1 VTTRSAR
8 IDLFGGLMVVLS
20 ALCYSSLGIFG
31 KIALREGMPLTSL
44 LATRFTLGAAIL
56 WGAVFASPLLRAAL
70 AQSRGRRAGLFL
82 WGLAG
87 FAGQSSLFFGALRFI
102 PASLAEVLLYTCPAF
117 LAIIVWARTGRR
129 PGWPVVTAI
138 ALALAGTWLAAAPS
152 GDAHQPVVGLVL
164 AVVAGLWYACFLL
177 ALDRVTPGVPA
188 VLSTAFVIRG
198 AAVAFTLSVPLG
210 GGYALPPTGAAWG
223 AVMGLVAGPTVLG
236 FALFV
241 VGLRR
246 VGPQTAA
253 ILSTFE
259 PVGTIV
265 LAMIVLGE
273 RLRPAQ
279 WVGAGLV
286 LGAAFVLAASQGG
299 TSTSAATPATDGAGS
314 RPTALAH
321 DAD

>member
-1 VTTRSAR
+1 VTTRGGG

-44 LATRFTLGAAIL
+44 LATRFTLGAALL
-56 WGAVFASPLLRAAL
+56 WAAVFTSPLLRAAL
-70 AQSRGRRAGLFL
+70 TNCRGRRAGLFL
-82 WGLAG
+82 WGFAG
-87 FAGQSSLFFGALRFI
+87 FAGQSSLFFGALRFL

-129 PGWPVVTAI
+129 PAWPVVAAI
-138 ALALAGTWLAAAPS
+138 ALALGGTWLAAAPS
-152 GDAHQPVVGLVL
+152 GDTHQPVAGLAL
-164 AVVAGLWYACFLL
+164 AVAAGLWYAGFLL
-177 ALDRVTPGVPA
+177 ALDKVTPGVPA
-188 VLSTAFVIRG
+188 VLSTAIVISG
-198 AAVAFTLSVPLG
+198 AAAAFTLSVPLG
-210 GGYALPPTGAAWG
+210 GGYVLPPTGAAWG
-223 AVMGLVAGPTVLG
+223 AVMGLVAGPTILG
-236 FALFV
+236 FVLFV

-246 VGPQTAA
+246 VGPQVAA

-265 LAMIVLGE
+265 LAMILLGE
-273 RLRPAQ
+273 RLSPAQ
-279 WVGAGLV
+279 WSGAGLV

-299 TSTSAATPATDGAGS
+299 AVAPARSGGAPRTAES
-314 RPTALAH
+314 R

>member
-1 VTTRSAR
+1 MTTRGGR

-70 AQSRGRRAGLFL
+70 ARSRGRRAGLFL

-129 PGWPVVTAI
+129 PAWPVVAAI
-138 ALALAGTWLAAAPS
+138 GLALAGTWLAAAPS
-152 GDAHQPVVGLVL
+152 SGDARQPVVGLAL
-164 AVVAGLWYACFLL
+164 AVIAGLWYACFLL

-188 VLSTAFVIRG
+188 VLSTAIVISG

-223 AVMGLVAGPTVLG
+223 AVLGLVAGPTVLG

-246 VGPQTAA
+246 VGPQSAA

-279 WVGAGLV
+279 WVGTGLV

-299 TSTSAATPATDGAGS
+299 SAAAAADAAGP
-314 RPTALAH
+314 RAKARVH
-321 DAD
+321 EAD